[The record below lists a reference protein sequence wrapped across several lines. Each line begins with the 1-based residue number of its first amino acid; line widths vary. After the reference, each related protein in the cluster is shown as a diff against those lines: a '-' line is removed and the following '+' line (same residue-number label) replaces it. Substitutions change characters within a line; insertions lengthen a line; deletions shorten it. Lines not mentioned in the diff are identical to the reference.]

1 MFEDPRYAEKLHRIK
16 WPEPKREFSAP
27 MLVVKEGTLVVK
39 QKV

>member
-1 MFEDPRYAEKLHRIK
+1 MFKDDIAAEKLRRIK

-27 MLVVKEGTLVVK
+27 MLVVREGTLVVK